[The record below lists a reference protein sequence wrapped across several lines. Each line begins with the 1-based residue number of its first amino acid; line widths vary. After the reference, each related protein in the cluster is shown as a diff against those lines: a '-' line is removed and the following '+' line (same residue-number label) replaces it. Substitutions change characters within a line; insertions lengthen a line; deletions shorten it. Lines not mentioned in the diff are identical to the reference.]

1 MKSLNSEKLPKK
13 LILKGGTVL
22 DPLKNE
28 EKKADLLIE
37 NGKIAGIEIAITT
50 DGARSIDCSGKII
63 THGFCDLHAHL
74 REPGREDK
82 ETLATGSQAAL
93 AGGFTTVCV
102 MPNTNPPLDS
112 PESIRFILEKAESL
126 PVTVYPIGAITKGQK
141 GKVLTEMGVMV
152 KSGAVAFSDDG
163 HTLSDSGVMRRSLEY
178 SSSLGVAIINHSED
192 LALKGDGQMHEG
204 TWSTKLGL
212 TGIPD
217 VSEST
222 IIHRDLEINR
232 MIGGKIHIPHVSSR
246 KSLEVIE
253 KMKKIGV
260 NVTVEVTPHHLYFT
274 DENLESYNTNFKVA
288 PPIRCEEDREALING
303 VKNGLIDC
311 IATDHAPH
319 TVEDKE
325 MPFDLAPPGMI
336 GLESAFGAVWKKLG
350 DASVSLIDVIKALT
364 IKPREVI
371 GLETDLFNI
380 GRNPELV
387 ILDPDKEWK
396 FTQEDI
402 YSKSRNSP
410 FIGEQLRG
418 KVTGVVNGGLI
429 TLID

>member
-1 MKSLNSEKLPKK
+1 MKSEKLPKK
-13 LILKGGTVL
+13 LILNGGTIL
-22 DPLKNE
+22 DPVKNE
-28 EKKADLLIE
+28 EKNMDLLIE
-37 NGKIAGIEIAITT
+37 KGKIAGIEKSIDTK
-50 DGARSIDCSGKII
+50 GARSIDCTGKVI
-63 THGFCDLHAHL
+63 THGFCDLHAHF

-82 ETLATGSQAAL
+82 ETLSSGSQAAL

-126 PVTVYPIGAITKGQK
+126 PVTVFPIGAITKGQK
-141 GKVLTEMGVMV
+141 GKELTEMGVMV

-163 HTLSDSGVMRRSLEY
+163 NTLSDSGVMRRSLEY

-192 LALKGDGQMHEG
+192 LALKGDGQMNEG

-212 TGIPD
+212 SGIPD

-222 IIHRDLEINR
+222 IIHRDLDINR
-232 MIGGKIHIPHVSSR
+232 MIGGQIHIPHVSSR
-246 KSLEVIE
+246 KSLEIIE
-253 KMKKIGV
+253 KMKQVGV

-288 PPIRCEEDREALING
+288 PPIRCEEDRKALIDG
-303 VKNGLIDC
+303 VKSGLIDC
-311 IATDHAPH
+311 ISTDHAPH
-319 TVEDKE
+319 TVEEKE

-350 DASVSLIDVIKALT
+350 DASVSLTDVIKALT

-371 GLETDLFNI
+371 GLETNLFKV
-380 GRNPELV
+380 GLNPELV
-387 ILDPDKEWK
+387 ILNTEKDWE
-396 FTQEDI
+396 FTQGDI

-410 FIGEQLRG
+410 FMGEKLRG
-418 KVTGVVNGGLI
+418 KVTGVIHRGLI